1 MHVSIMTY
9 TNDSEQA
16 QEPQIP
22 ENSTITPNKARNP
35 KNRRNLFMAL
45 GGGALV
51 TTLIVVGAAVLPKGE
66 RGGGTTDAPR
76 KSEGTSQTNQPAN
89 PTPEATSTPEAQTG
103 SYEFTGKVAEQTK
116 TVGQMDAMSLNEF
129 ALLPYAD
136 RLAYTVAKEPGMIV
150 YSPGNDA
157 IFNLPQDIP
166 GALWQSLETT
176 SLSDGNTTVGAKSS
190 SANLYYTAGL
200 TDGTMNDS
208 YKATSDSIL
217 ATGGQGVMDTNYP
230 VFKDSGKWQSG
241 TDRSGNP
248 IDFIN
253 ITSHVADT
261 STLEQKGSNETDQV
275 VRQVVKLL
283 DGRTII
289 YYPRAFGVY
298 GKKSPIDGGTY

>member
-1 MHVSIMTY
+1 MHVSIMSY
-9 TNDSEQA
+9 TKESEQA

-116 TVGQMDAMSLNEF
+116 TVEQMDAMSLNDF
-129 ALLPYAD
+129 ASLPYAD
-136 RLAYTVAKEPGMIV
+136 RLAYTLAKVPSMGV
-150 YSPGNDA
+150 YPPDNDPL
-157 IFNLPQDIP
+157 FNQPHFIP
-166 GALWQSLETT
+166 GGLWQSLEST
-176 SLSDGNTTVGAKSS
+176 SLGNGNTTVGAKCS
-190 SANLYYTAGL
+190 SADLYYTVGL
-200 TDGTMNDS
+200 TTGTLNDS
-208 YKATSDSIL
+208 YKALSDSIL

-230 VFKDSGKWQSG
+230 VFEDSGKWQSG

-261 STLEQKGSNETDQV
+261 STQEQKGSNKTDQV
-275 VRQVVKLL
+275 IRQVVKLL

-289 YYPRAFGVY
+289 YYPRAYGID